1 MRDAP
6 FSVHSSNPGTFPYIS
21 YLALYLLFK
30 TAMKRYTGILF
41 PVIFILLVANC
52 SKEKVYYPEAEKN
65 NINDEALHRAIVK
78 AESDGGILSIIVFRN
93 NDIIAEEYFSGNTPT
108 TYHPVKSVTK
118 TVAAI
123 LFGIAK
129 DMGFIAGLDATV
141 KDFLSDYLR
150 PEDTLVAKVTIRQLL
165 SMTGG
170 IDWFE
175 LGTYDLYNDWAMSD
189 DQLTYAL
196 QVPIIDIPGSVFTY
210 TTPGCQILS
219 AIFTVATGQKL
230 DDFAWD
236 HLFPELGM
244 TGERPWG
251 EDIHDFNYGG
261 VSLNLTAPDMLA
273 IGRMFLNN
281 GKYNGKQIL
290 SEDWISESTVTRI
303 SFEEYYFSTGYAY
316 LLWTGEKEGGSYYF
330 ANGYG
335 GQFIFVYPS
344 LNLVVVAQ
352 SEINNPYRSSG
363 SQWYNT
369 ICLIMEDIFDCIE

>member
-1 MRDAP
+1 
-6 FSVHSSNPGTFPYIS
+6 
-21 YLALYLLFK
+21 
-30 TAMKRYTGILF
+30 MKRCTGILF
-41 PVIFILLVANC
+41 PVIFILLIADC
-52 SKEKVYYPEAEKN
+52 SKENAYYPETEKN

-93 NDIIAEEYFSGNTPT
+93 NDIITEEYFGGNTPN

-118 TVAAI
+118 TVTGM

-129 DMGFIAGLDATV
+129 DMGLITDLNVTV
-141 KDFLSDYLR
+141 KDYLSDYLR
-150 PEDTLVAKVTIRQLL
+150 PEDTLVAKLTIRHLL

-170 IDWFE
+170 FDWFE
-175 LGTYDLYNDWAMSD
+175 LGTYDLYNDWALSED
-189 DQLTYAL
+189 HLTYAL
-196 QVPIIDIPGSVFTY
+196 QVPIIDSPGSVFTY

-219 AIFTVATGQKL
+219 AIFTEATGQKL
-230 DDFAWD
+230 EDFAWD
-236 HLFPELGM
+236 HLFPYLGIS
-244 TGERPWG
+244 GERPWN
-251 EDIHDFNYGG
+251 EDIHDYNYGG
-261 VSLNLTAPDMLA
+261 VTLNLTAPDMLA

-281 GKYNGKQIL
+281 GEYDGKQIV
-290 SEDWISESTVTRI
+290 SQDWIPESTSTKI

-316 LLWTGEKEGGSYYF
+316 LLWTGEKEGVSYFF

-352 SEINNPYRSSG
+352 SEIDNPYRNSG

-369 ICLIMEDIFDCIE
+369 ISLIMEDIFDCIE